1 MRVAPNHVLV
11 GEKAITLTG
20 EPRLQGG
27 PGSSVR
33 LAKLPTTMPL
43 RTTRRGD
50 GKGVKIAVLDTG
62 LFDHQWLT
70 TVQRAA
76 GSNDVWDVEPDQYA
90 DNESGH
96 GTFIAGLILQVA
108 PAAEVYV
115 VKVLDSHGVGD
126 DATVA
131 QAMEQL
137 PQDIDI
143 VNLSLGGYTDDDA
156 APLAIACAL
165 QIMRKQR
172 SVVVAAAGN
181 NASSRPFWPAA
192 FKQVL
197 AVGAVEQ
204 KTPQW
209 FKAGFSNYGWWVD
222 AAARGVN
229 LESTFAKG
237 KTKAAQ
243 GDTPQPATDPTWTF
257 DGWAAWDGT
266 SFASPIT
273 AAVLARTM
281 SRNGSQH
288 GRGREGPP
296 AGHDHRRH
304 RSRTSRSRCWWTSC
318 CPRSWSRGSRS
329 ACPARR
335 RAAARRPARRPSS
348 TKRPSSSAWTDTAV
362 LARPLD
368 RHRRGCGRQQLPF
381 QAARALGRSRSPRA
395 RSPAA
400 ATRSS
405 AGAARGR
412 CARAFQ
418 PPRPPRRRCRASAR
432 RARRPRSAR

>member
-1 MRVAPNHVLV
+1 MSELPERWDPRKVALNRDKENPFLLRPGQILVGPGDEKDAQSVLTGWKPLERKTFGVTTFTRTPQNPEDPAREVLEAIARVRKATSNRPRGPVRIAPNHVLV
-11 GEKAITLTG
+11 GEAGGPITLSG

-33 LAKLPTTMPL
+33 LAKRPKSMPL

-50 GKGVKIAVLDTG
+50 GKGVRIAVLDTG
-62 LFDHQWLT
+62 MFDHDWLAA
-70 TVQRAA
+70 VQRAP
-76 GSNDVWDVEPDQYA
+76 GSGDIWDVEPDQYA
-90 DNESGH
+90 DAESGH

-131 QAMEQL
+131 LAMEQL
-137 PQDIDI
+137 PQDVDI
-143 VNLSLGGYTDDDA
+143 VNLSLGGYTDDDS

-181 NASSRPFWPAA
+181 NASDRPFWPGA

-204 KTPQW
+204 KNTQW
-209 FKAGFSNYGWWVD
+209 LKADFSNYGYWVD

-229 LESTFAKG
+229 LESTFNKA

-243 GDTPQPATDPTWTF
+243 GDKPDPSDPTLTF

-273 AAVLARTM
+273 AGVLARTM
-281 SRNGSQH
+281 SRNGFATAEDAKDQLLSIS
-288 GRGREGPP
+288 PP
-296 AGHDHRRH
+296 A
-304 RSRTSRSRCWWTSC
+304 
-318 CPRSWSRGSRS
+318 PQ
-329 ACPARR
+329 PVF
-335 RAAARRPARRPSS
+335 PL
-348 TKRPSSSAWTDTAV
+348 AV
-362 LARPLD
+362 LVDEL
-368 RHRRGCGRQQLPF
+368 LP
-381 QAARALGRSRSPRA
+381 
-395 RSPAA
+395 
-400 ATRSS
+400 
-405 AGAARGR
+405 
-412 CARAFQ
+412 
-418 PPRPPRRRCRASAR
+418 
-432 RARRPRSAR
+432 